1 MRRAASINTFF
12 FCRYYTNGAILGLA
26 NCQVSLG
33 EMFELGR
40 GVKKDYTPAVKYY
53 KAAAE
58 QGHVEA
64 QSKLKS
70 VYEKVNKEYLDA
82 QKAVAQQ
89 QMQQMQQ
96 IQQHQEL
103 QLRFQQQLLQAQH
116 QHMQQ
121 MQLMQQQISNSSL
134 AAAPVPP
141 TSSLASVIAGNCMS
155 YANNCICMS

>member
-1 MRRAASINTFF
+1 M
-12 FCRYYTNGAILGLA
+12 LGLA

-116 QHMQQ
+116 QQMQQ
-121 MQLMQQQISNSSL
+121 IQQQFSNSSL

-141 TSSLASVIAGNCMS
+141 ASSLASVIAGNCMS
-155 YANNCICMS
+155 LAINCICTSYTSPF